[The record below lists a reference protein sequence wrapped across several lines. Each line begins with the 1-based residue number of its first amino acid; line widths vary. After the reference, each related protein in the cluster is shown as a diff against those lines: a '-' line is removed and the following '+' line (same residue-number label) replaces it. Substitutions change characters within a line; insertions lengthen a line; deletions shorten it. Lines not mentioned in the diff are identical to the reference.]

1 MQLNAYKQFGTILLM
16 KYQNIVLYSV
26 ISLALLSVPSLLEN
40 VQAQTNETDQ
50 TAAPPQQNQAMNL
63 TIQAL
68 MKVNIADLKE
78 SLTNAKVAIVNGNFE
93 EALTGVRDVE
103 TQLLLVDPQ
112 PTKFMNDIHKVT
124 NSIARS
130 EVERSLDALTKV
142 QVDILR
148 AENQIFKDAVANPQ
162 LMQQINNDGQ
172 GLEEEQEEEEQEEPT
187 TTDTD
192 T

>member
-1 MQLNAYKQFGTILLM
+1 M
-16 KYQNIVLYSV
+16 KYQSIVVSSV
-26 ISLALLSVPSLLEN
+26 IPLALLSILSLLVN
-40 VQAQTNETDQ
+40 VQAQTNTTDQ
-50 TAAPPQQNQAMNL
+50 EAATAPLPNQAMNL
-63 TIQAL
+63 TVQAL
-68 MKVNIADLKE
+68 MKVDVADLKD

-130 EVERSLDALTKV
+130 EVEKSLDALTKV

-148 AENQIFKDAVANPQ
+148 AENQIFKAAVANPQ
-162 LMQQINNDGQ
+162 LMQQINNNGQ
-172 GLEEEQEEEEQEEPT
+172 DIEDEEEEEEPT
-187 TTDTD
+187 TTNTD

>member
-1 MQLNAYKQFGTILLM
+1 M
-16 KYQNIVLYSV
+16 KYQSIVVSSV
-26 ISLALLSVPSLLEN
+26 ISISIALLSILSLLVN
-40 VQAQTNETDQ
+40 VHAQTNATNQ
-50 TAAPPQQNQAMNL
+50 TAPQSNQAMNL

-68 MKVNIADLKE
+68 MKVDISDIKN
-78 SLTNAKVAIVNGNFE
+78 SLANAKVAIINKNFE

-130 EVERSLDALTKV
+130 EVEKSLDALTKV
-142 QVDILR
+142 QVDIIR
-148 AENQIFKDAVANPQ
+148 AENEILKAAVANPQ
-162 LMQQINNDGQ
+162 LMQQINNNGQ
-172 GLEEEQEEEEQEEPT
+172 GIDEGEEGEESTNP
-187 TTDTD
+187 DTD

>member
-1 MQLNAYKQFGTILLM
+1 M

-40 VQAQTNETDQ
+40 VQAQTNETDV

-148 AENQIFKDAVANPQ
+148 AENQIFKDAVDNPQ
-162 LMQQINNDGQ
+162 LMQQINNNGQ
-172 GLEEEQEEEEQEEPT
+172 GFEEEEEEEEEGEPT

>member
-1 MQLNAYKQFGTILLM
+1 MQLKAYKQFRTILFM
-16 KYQNIVLYSV
+16 KYQDVVVFSV
-26 ISLALLSVPSLLEN
+26 IPLALLSLLSLLGN
-40 VQAQTNETDQ
+40 VQAQTNATDQ
-50 TAAPPQQNQAMNL
+50 AATAPQQNQAMNL

-68 MKVNIADLKE
+68 MKVNIAELKD

-148 AENQIFKDAVANPQ
+148 AENQIYKDAVANPQ

-172 GLEEEQEEEEQEEPT
+172 GFEEEEEEEDEPT
-187 TTDTD
+187 TADTD

>member
-1 MQLNAYKQFGTILLM
+1 M
-16 KYQNIVLYSV
+16 KYRNIVVYSA
-26 ISLALLSVPSLLEN
+26 ISLALLSLLSSVEN
-40 VQAQTNETDQ
+40 VQAQTNATDQ
-50 TAAPPQQNQAMNL
+50 AAPPQQNQAMNL

-68 MKVNIADLKE
+68 MKVNIEELKDR
-78 SLTNAKVAIVNGNFE
+78 LTNAKVAIVNGNFE

-130 EVERSLDALTKV
+130 EVERSLDGLTKV

-148 AENQIFKDAVANPQ
+148 AENQIFKTAVANPQ
-162 LMQQINNDGQ
+162 LMQQINERQDIDD
-172 GLEEEQEEEEQEEPT
+172 EEEEEEEEPT
-187 TTDTD
+187 TTNTD